1 MPRISQEESDA
12 RRTEIIDACAALYR
26 SESYH
31 DITMTQVAANVHF
44 GRANIYNYFRNKDEI
59 LLALLRREH
68 ELWAQDLR
76 ALAASAIG
84 LDDETVAERLAER
97 LERRTQMLKL
107 LAMNLYDMEQNSRV
121 EHLVEFKRAYAS
133 VIEALHE
140 LITTVKPDWDAPHID
155 RFTLALM
162 PFLHGIYPYAFHSD
176 KQLKAMREAGMTES
190 DRSVRA
196 LVRDFTL
203 TLLHVG

>member
-1 MPRISQEESDA
+1 GG
-12 RRTEIIDACAALYR
+12 LGGL
-26 SESYH
+26 
-31 DITMTQVAANVHF
+31 F
-44 GRANIYNYFRNKDEI
+44 G
-59 LLALLRREH
+59 
-68 ELWAQDLR
+68 WW
-76 ALAASAIG
+76 ALAGGAGPAGAWG
-84 LDDETVAERLAER
+84 LAPAPGPPRLAES